1 MPSPALTRWR
11 TDRLPQLAT
20 ISRLAQAAA
29 DRSEA
34 DLLVRAYVL
43 VLTAEFQG
51 FFTDL
56 LTDISQAIVDALP
69 GEVRPQLRMVLRDAM
84 GAGRVVDHR
93 NPDATTVRRDLVRFD
108 MQTAELLTGVRD
120 ARVLLKRLDQ
130 VIRTRNAL
138 AHGAGAVSAAGPG
151 SRPLSTTTVDEWT
164 AQLDRLAVIL
174 DKVVAQNLSER
185 LSVDLVAKEPV

>member
-1 MPSPALTRWR
+1 MPSTALTRWR

-20 ISRLAQAAA
+20 ISRLAHAAA

-43 VLTAEFQG
+43 LLTAEFQG

-69 GEVRPQLRMVLRDAM
+69 GEVRPPLRMVLRDAM
-84 GAGRVVDHR
+84 GAGRLVDHR

-108 MQTAELLTGVRD
+108 MQTAELLAGDRD
-120 ARVLLKRLDQ
+120 ARVLLNRLDQ

-138 AHGAGAVSAAGPG
+138 AHGAGTVSAAGPG
-151 SRPLSTTTVDEWT
+151 GRPLSTTTVDEWT
-164 AQLDRLAVIL
+164 AHLDRLAAIL
-174 DKVVAQNLSER
+174 DKVVARNLSER
-185 LSVDLVAKEPV
+185 LSVDLVTKEPV